1 MQNTQGIVKRP
12 IITEKA
18 TMVQEKM
25 NRFTFEVIQSANKIE
40 IKNAI
45 ERMYG
50 VQVTK
55 VRTANFGGGK
65 ASTKYTNRGIVQVK
79 PRKWKKAIV
88 SVAEGETIDLFNNY

>member
-1 MQNTQGIVKRP
+1 MQNLQGIIKKP

-18 TMVQEKM
+18 TMISETM
-25 NRFTFEVIQSANKIE
+25 NRFTFEVIQTANKIE

-45 ERMYG
+45 EKMYG

-65 ASTKYTNRGIVQVK
+65 ASMKYTNKGIVRETAKNGKK
-79 PRKWKKAIV
+79 P
-88 SVAEGETIDLFNNY
+88 L